1 MANLTIRRLTGK
13 ALVQA
18 CPNFLRQ
25 RLPKL
30 DESEV
35 LTVLFFPFDDRH
47 VVFSGTAEHALK
59 RLRERED
66 EGHRVVA
73 VGAEFT
79 REAAGILTEA
89 GIQILAGDTHFWT
102 DESLQTIRQGS

>member
-1 MANLTIRRLTGK
+1 MANVTIRRLTGK
-13 ALVQA
+13 ALSQA
-18 CPNFLRQ
+18 LPRLLRQ

-30 DESEV
+30 EESEL

-47 VVFSGTAEHALK
+47 VVFSGAAEHALK
-59 RLRERED
+59 KLRERENG
-66 EGHRVVA
+66 EHRVVA

-79 REAAGILTEA
+79 REAAGIFADA

-102 DESLQTIRQGS
+102 DESLQNIRQGF